1 MAHLAV
7 LAFDEGEVDPT
18 GWDVGAEA
26 DGRHALPKVFGRA
39 YDFCLAGFG
48 AIAFDGYAN
57 FQLIYSL
64 LRDLPVYLCQIS
76 SRMLIFRVKQFF
88 DEPCLIGEK
97 QSTLAIVVEAT
108 GGIHIGGKSK
118 FIKSPMPGFGGELA
132 EHAVRF
138 IE

>member
-18 GWDVGAEA
+18 GWYVGAEA

-39 YDFCLAGFG
+39 NDFCLAGFG
-48 AIAFDGYAN
+48 AIAFDGYAS

-76 SRMLIFRVKQFF
+76 SRMLKFRVKQFF
-88 DEPCLIGEK
+88 DEFSLVGEE
-97 QSTLAIVVEAT
+97 QGTLAVVVKAT
-108 GGIHIGGKSK
+108 GGIHTC
-118 FIKSPMPGFGGELA
+118 GET
-132 EHAVRF
+132 ES
-138 IE
+138 I